1 MADAQKRMSE
11 VANQHRRELSFVEGE
26 RVWLSTRYLPV
37 KGTTRKLSALWAGP
51 FVVLSRVGPVAY
63 KL

>member
-1 MADAQKRMSE
+1 MSE

-37 KGTTRKLSALWAGP
+37 KGTARKLSALWAGP

>member
-1 MADAQKRMSE
+1 MADAPKRMSE
-11 VANQHRRELSFVEGE
+11 VANQHRRKLSFVEGE

-37 KGTTRKLSALWAGP
+37 KGTSRKLSVLWAGP